1 MLFCQIVL
9 ATHYGVQGFFDAPAA
24 ATLGAK
30 RSQPRAT
37 KSPLVSWLGDGWVG
51 CLLATRKWTAS
62 RLELC
67 LLLCLL
73 VGSDRPG
80 SLLLKRDASRHWCQ
94 IIRCQQHWK
103 NESIWHIWNESGF
116 FMHTIGTCDHILSW
130 YLDLLANRCLFIHPA
145 ASELIV
151 IHLQSW
157 FWPPVNS
164 WRTFMAGYLINMHF
178 IHLLVDVSEKCRK
191 MSIQL
196 KPVIF
201 KSCENFQNIC
211 KLFLNYLANRVRKKK
226 KSFLLTYWQQLSVK
240 VTGTVVVVLYI
251 VFIIYLW
258 MHHVH
263 SVSITPF
270 TSMWEITN
278 NNNKLYL

>member
-1 MLFCQIVL
+1 MHPGTGAKLYHVLFCE
-9 ATHYGVQGFFDAPAA
+9 TPAA
-24 ATLGAK
+24 
-30 RSQPRAT
+30 
-37 KSPLVSWLGDGWVG
+37 
-51 CLLATRKWTAS
+51 
-62 RLELC
+62 
-67 LLLCLL
+67 
-73 VGSDRPG
+73 
-80 SLLLKRDASRHWCQ
+80 LK
-94 IIRCQQHWK
+94 
-103 NESIWHIWNESGF
+103 
-116 FMHTIGTCDHILSW
+116 MHTIGTCDHILSW

-226 KSFLLTYWQQLSVK
+226 KFSFDILTATFSQSNRDCSCCLVHSFHNISMY
-240 VTGTVVVVLYI
+240 
-251 VFIIYLW
+251 
-258 MHHVH
+258 HVH

>member
-1 MLFCQIVL
+1 
-9 ATHYGVQGFFDAPAA
+9 
-24 ATLGAK
+24 
-30 RSQPRAT
+30 
-37 KSPLVSWLGDGWVG
+37 
-51 CLLATRKWTAS
+51 
-62 RLELC
+62 
-67 LLLCLL
+67 
-73 VGSDRPG
+73 
-80 SLLLKRDASRHWCQ
+80 
-94 IIRCQQHWK
+94 
-103 NESIWHIWNESGF
+103 
-116 FMHTIGTCDHILSW
+116 MHTIGTCDHIISW

-164 WRTFMAGYLINMHF
+164 WRTFMAGYLINTHF

-211 KLFLNYLANRVRKKK
+211 KLFIIIWQIELER
-226 KSFLLTYWQQLSVK
+226 KSFLLIYWQQLSFK
-240 VTGTVVVVLYI
+240 VTETVVVVLYI